1 MDKVSGKHS
10 SLSSTVHHGIRCFR
24 PNDSCPPSVLHCPQ
38 PYQYQ
43 PQKTNISYLRP
54 EHVKRSHTLRYV
66 LKDIGT
72 DKLLFCV
79 LFTLYLKE
87 DVDEEGNLKEGVL
100 GGKPLSLMTEAEKKQ
115 HQEQVE
121 KVASGKENVKDDGVK
136 KDEDVKKEKV
146 ETNEDDLD

>member
-1 MDKVSGKHS
+1 M
-10 SLSSTVHHGIRCFR
+10 
-24 PNDSCPPSVLHCPQ
+24 
-38 PYQYQ
+38 
-43 PQKTNISYLRP
+43 
-54 EHVKRSHTLRYV
+54 

-87 DVDEEGNLKEGVL
+87 DVDEDGNLKEGVL
-100 GGKPLSLMTEAEKKQ
+100 GGKPLSLMTEAEKKA

-121 KVASGKENVKDDGVK
+121 KVANGKENVKH
-136 KDEDVKKEKV
+136 EVKKENV